1 MIKIKSVYMPRI
13 IFSVKI
19 LILFIMFFNSIIQA
33 GTTGKIKGRIIDD
46 KTDEPLIGVNVML
59 DGTMLGAA
67 TDIDGFYI
75 ILNIPPGKYNLKVS
89 YIGYAVS
96 IAEVQVNVDLTTT
109 QNFNLVDES
118 VGLEEVTVTAEIP
131 AVTMDRTNTSANMN
145 AEQIND
151 LPVQN
156 LEDLVQLQAGV
167 VLDTKG
173 GIHIRGGRSNEVAY
187 LVDGVPISNQFASGG
202 GSLLDL
208 ESGSI
213 QDLQVI
219 SGTFNAEYGQ
229 AQSGVIN
236 VVTKDPQE
244 YFSGSVTA
252 FMGDRVSSNNDI
264 FLGVDKIRPFNQYN
278 LEGSVTGPIP
288 IIKKLGFYFYGR
300 YTKDDGYLYGQ
311 QLANTADAWN
321 IAAYETWFTR
331 KYPDDPGVRS
341 AIIEIPD
348 SLLTGD
354 RSFIPMDPRERL
366 FANFKLNY
374 SITPTFR
381 LGYNLFVEN
390 ETGKRYNDNFRYTPD
405 ALQNTETNSQIHIFN
420 INHMLTESMFYNASV
435 SMIKRSEKQ
444 YLYDDIIDS
453 RIQTVS
459 PSRDRF
465 YLGGTSPG
473 ITNIETENLLAK
485 IDLTWQVDNYNLL
498 KIGGNFI
505 KHRVYYN
512 NLTPEFSDDAR
523 YGSNF
528 YPIDPDLSFDEFLQQ
543 SRQAL
548 LVEPQLTATGET
560 GFSDLE
566 YEHNPTE
573 FALFAQNTLELDE
586 LIINLG
592 LRYDWFNPD
601 HQVLTDPR
609 VNPVVG
615 SVSLLSASTL
625 KEVEIQSQFSPRIG
639 IAYPISGN
647 GVVHVAY
654 GHFFKT
660 PPFEYIY
667 DNSEYK
673 VNGIDGPIV
682 GNANLKPQK
691 TIAYEIGLQQEVFT
705 RVSLDITLFYSDFT
719 NLIGLE
725 VIRQVGNFSSYLQRT
740 NIDNATNQ
748 GFTVAIEKL
757 YDGGLFT
764 GSIDYTYQVGS
775 GSESDPD
782 NIAIIQTAG
791 AAGGTVKDAQKEFVP
806 LDWNQTHTLNAT
818 LALNFDSWTVS
829 FIGRM
834 QSGQPYSPTPL
845 RLDVISQFKN
855 SDNKPV
861 QHSVDMFIRKG
872 FALGGMGLNVFLRVY
887 NIYDAANELTVYSVT
902 GRAVSDHRYPLAEKL
917 DEARLVGLFN
927 LQDVDTH
934 QNWFSQPRRI
944 ELGLSLSF

>member
-1 MIKIKSVYMPRI
+1 MKNIFIPKI

-19 LILFIMFFNSIIQA
+19 LILSIMLFSSIIEA
-33 GTTGKIKGRIIDD
+33 GITGKIKGRIVDD
-46 KTDEPLIGVNVML
+46 KTDEPLIGVNVMI

-75 ILNIPPGKYNLKVS
+75 ILNVPPGKYKLKVS
-89 YIGYAVS
+89 YIGYATSIIEISVS
-96 IAEVQVNVDLTTT
+96 VDLTTT
-109 QNFNLVDES
+109 QHFRLKDET
-118 VGLEEVTVTAEIP
+118 VGLDVVTVTAEIP
-131 AVTMDRTNTSANMN
+131 TVTMDRTNSISKIGAD
-145 AEQIND
+145 QIKD

-156 LEDLVQLQAGV
+156 LNDLVQLQAGV

-173 GIHIRGGRSNEVAY
+173 GVHIRGGRSSEVAY
-187 LVDGVPISNQFASGG
+187 LVDGVPISNQFSSGG

-213 QDLQVI
+213 QELQVI

-236 VVTKDPQE
+236 VVTKAPQD
-244 YFSGSVTA
+244 YYSGSATA
-252 FMGDRVSSNNDI
+252 FIGDRVSSNNDV
-264 FLGVDKIRPFNQYN
+264 FLGVNEFRPLNQYN
-278 LEGSVTGPIP
+278 IEGNITGPIP
-288 IIKKLGFYFYGR
+288 GINKLGFYFYGR

-311 QLANTADAWN
+311 QLANPEDAWN
-321 IAAYETWFTR
+321 IAVYENWYTR
-331 KYPDDPGVRS
+331 KYPNDPGVRS
-341 AIIEIPD
+341 SIIEIPD
-348 SLLTGD
+348 SLFTGD
-354 RSFIPMDPRERL
+354 RSFVPMNPRERL
-366 FANFKLNY
+366 FTNFKLNY
-374 SITPTFR
+374 AITPTFR
-381 LGYNLFVEN
+381 IGYNLFLEN
-390 ETGKRYNDNFRYTPD
+390 ETGKIYNDNYRYTPD
-405 ALQNTETNSQIHIFN
+405 ALQNVESNSQIHIFN
-420 INHMLTESMFYNASV
+420 INHTLNSNMFYNASI
-435 SMIKRSEKQ
+435 SMIKRTEKQ

-453 RIQTVS
+453 RLQTVS

-465 YLGGTSPG
+465 YLGGTTQG
-473 ITNIETENLLAK
+473 ITNIETDYLLAK

-523 YGSNF
+523 FGSNF

-543 SRQAL
+543 SREAL
-548 LVEPQLTATGET
+548 LVKPQLTATGET
-560 GFSDLE
+560 GFSDLK

-573 FALFAQNTLELDE
+573 IAFFVQNTLELDE
-586 LIINLG
+586 IIINLG
-592 LRYDWFNPD
+592 LRYDYFDPD

-625 KEVEIQSQFSPRIG
+625 KEVEIQSQFSPRVG
-639 IAYPISGN
+639 IALPISEN

-705 RVSLDITLFYSDFT
+705 KVSLDVTLFYSDFT

-725 VIRQVGNFSSYLQRT
+725 VIRQIGNFSSYLQRT

-748 GFTVAIEKL
+748 GFTIAVEKL
-757 YDGGLFT
+757 YDGGLLT
-764 GSIDYTYQVGS
+764 GGIDYTYQVGK
-775 GSESDPD
+775 GNESDPD

-791 AAGGTVKDAQKEFVP
+791 SAGGSFKDTQKEFIP

-818 LALNFDSWTVS
+818 LAMNFNGWTVS
-829 FIGRM
+829 FIGRL

-845 RLDVISQFKN
+845 RLDVLSQFKN

-861 QHSVDMFIRKG
+861 QHSVDMFVRKG
-872 FALGGMGLNVFLRVY
+872 FILGNSNISLFLRVY
-887 NIYDAANELTVYSVT
+887 NLYDAANELTVYSIT
-902 GRAVSDHRYPLAEKL
+902 GRAISDHRYPVAEKL
-917 DEARLVGLFN
+917 EEARLVGLFN
-927 LQDVDTH
+927 LQDVDTR
-934 QNWFSQPRRI
+934 QNWFSQPRRV
-944 ELGLSLSF
+944 ELGLTFSF

>member
-1 MIKIKSVYMPRI
+1 MIKIKNVYTPRV
-13 IFSVKI
+13 IFSMKI
-19 LILFIMFFNSIIQA
+19 LILFVMFFSSIVEA
-33 GTTGKIKGRIIDD
+33 GTTGKIKGQIVDD
-46 KTDEPLIGVNVML
+46 KTGEPLTGVNVMI
-59 DGTMLGAA
+59 DGTTLGAA

-89 YIGYAVS
+89 YIGYATSLVEVNVS
-96 IAEVQVNVDLTTT
+96 VDLTTT
-109 QNFNLVDES
+109 QNFSLVDKT
-118 VGLEEVTVTAEIP
+118 VGIDLVTVTAEVP
-131 AVTMDRTNTSANMN
+131 TVTMDRTNSTAKIG
-145 AEQIND
+145 ADQIKN

-156 LEDLVQLQAGV
+156 LDDLVQLQAGV

-173 GIHIRGGRSNEVAY
+173 GVHIRGGRSNEVAY
-187 LVDGVPISNQFASGG
+187 LVDGVPISNQFSSGG

-213 QDLQVI
+213 QELQVI

-236 VVTKDPQE
+236 VVSKDPQE
-244 YFSGSVTA
+244 YYSGSATA
-252 FMGDRVSSNNDI
+252 FIGDRVSSNNDI
-264 FLGVDKIRPFNQYN
+264 FLGVDEIRPFNQYN
-278 LEGSVTGPIP
+278 LEGNITGPIP

-311 QLANTADAWN
+311 QLANPEDAWN
-321 IAAYETWFTR
+321 IAAYETWYTR
-331 KYPDDPGVRS
+331 KYPNDPGVRS

-354 RSFIPMDPRERL
+354 RSFVPMDPRERL
-366 FANFKLNY
+366 FTNFKLNFA
-374 SITPTFR
+374 ITPTFR
-381 LGYNLFVEN
+381 LGYNLFLES
-390 ETGKRYNDNFRYTPD
+390 ETGKKYNDNYRYTPN
-405 ALQNTETNSQIHIFN
+405 ALQNVESYSQIHIFS

-435 SMIKRSEKQ
+435 SMIKRKEKQ
-444 YLYDDIIDS
+444 YLYYNITDS
-453 RIQTVS
+453 RLQTVS

-465 YLGGTSPG
+465 YLGGTNPG
-473 ITNIETENLLAK
+473 ITNIEADKYLAK

-498 KIGGNFI
+498 KIGGNFV

-512 NLTPEFSDDAR
+512 NLTPEFSDDVNL
-523 YGSNF
+523 GSNF
-528 YPIDPDLSFDEFLQQ
+528 YPIDPDLSFDEFLEQ
-543 SRQAL
+543 SRQAH
-548 LVEPQLTATGET
+548 LVAPQLTVTGET
-560 GFSDLE
+560 GFSDIK

-573 FALFAQNTLELDE
+573 FALFAQNTLELE
-586 LIINLG
+586 QLIINVG
-592 LRYDWFNPD
+592 LRYDWFDPD
-601 HQVLTDPR
+601 HQALTNPR

-615 SVSLLSASTL
+615 SVSLLSASDL
-625 KEVEIQSQFSPRIG
+625 KDVEIQSQFSPRIG

-673 VNGIDGPIV
+673 VNGIEGPIV

-705 RVSLDITLFYSDFT
+705 KVSLDVTLFYSDFT

-725 VIRQVGNFSSYLQRT
+725 VIRQIGNFSSYLQRT

-757 YDGGLFT
+757 YDGGLLT
-764 GSIDYTYQVGS
+764 GGIDYTYQVGK
-775 GSESDPD
+775 GNESDPD

-791 AAGGTVKDAQKEFVP
+791 SAGGTVKDAQKEFIP

-818 LALNFDSWTVS
+818 VAMNFDAWTIS
-829 FIGRM
+829 FIGRF

-845 RLDVISQFKN
+845 RLDVLSKFKN

-861 QHSVDMFIRKG
+861 QHSVDMFVRKG
-872 FALGGMGLNVFLRVY
+872 FALGGMRLNVFLKVY
-887 NIYDAANELTVYSVT
+887 NLYDAANELTVYSIT
-902 GRAVSDHRYPLAEKL
+902 GRAVSDHRYPNAEKL
-917 DEARLVGLFN
+917 EEARLVGLYG
-927 LQDVDTH
+927 LQDVDTR
-934 QNWFSQPRRI
+934 QDWFSQPRRI
-944 ELGLSLSF
+944 ELGLTLSF

>member
-1 MIKIKSVYMPRI
+1 MPRI
-13 IFSVKI
+13 MFTVKI
-19 LILFIMFFNSIIQA
+19 LILFIMFFSNIIEA
-33 GTTGKIKGRIIDD
+33 GTTGKIKGKIVDN
-46 KTDEPLIGVNVML
+46 KTGEALIGVNVLL
-59 DGTMLGAA
+59 DGTTLGAA

-75 ILNIPPGKYNLKVS
+75 ILNIPPGKYKLKVS
-89 YIGYAVS
+89 YIGFAS
-96 IAEVQVNVDLTTT
+96 ILADVNINVDLTTT
-109 QNFNLVDES
+109 QNFNLVDQT
-118 VGLEEVTVTAEIP
+118 VGLDLITVTAETP
-131 AVTMDRTNTSANMN
+131 AVTMDRTNSSAKIN

-156 LEDLVQLQAGV
+156 LNDLVQLQAGV

-213 QDLQVI
+213 QELQVI

-236 VVTKDPQE
+236 VVTKDPQD
-244 YFSGSVTA
+244 YYSGSVTA
-252 FMGDRVSSNNDI
+252 FIGDRISSNSNI
-264 FLGVDKIRPFNQYN
+264 FIGVNEFRPTNEYN
-278 LEGSVTGPIP
+278 LEGNFTGPIP
-288 IIKKLGFYFYGR
+288 GINKLGFYVYGR

-311 QLANTADAWN
+311 ELTNPEDAWN
-321 IAAYETWFTR
+321 IAAYDTWFSR
-331 KYPDDPGVRS
+331 KYPNDPGVQN

-354 RSFIPMDPRERL
+354 HSFVPMNPKERL
-366 FANFKLNY
+366 FMNFKLNY

-381 LGYNLFVEN
+381 LGYNLFLEN
-390 ETGKRYNDNFRYTPD
+390 ENSKIYNDNYRYTPM
-405 ALQNTETNSQIHIFN
+405 ALKNLETNNQIHIFN
-420 INHMLTESMFYNASV
+420 INHTVTPSMFYNISF
-435 SMIKRSEKQ
+435 SMVKGTEKQ

-453 RIQTVS
+453 RLQTVS
-459 PSRDRF
+459 PTRDRF
-465 YLGGTSPG
+465 YLGGTNSG
-473 ITNIETENLLAK
+473 ITNIETEKYLAK

-505 KHRVYYN
+505 RHRVSRN
-512 NLTPEFSDDAR
+512 SLTPEFSDNASL
-523 YGSNF
+523 GSNF
-528 YPIDPDLSFDEFLQQ
+528 YPIDSNLSFEEFLEQ
-543 SRQAL
+543 SKQAL
-548 LVEPQLTATGET
+548 LIVPQLNTLGET
-560 GFSDLE
+560 GFSDIS
-566 YEHNPTE
+566 YTHNPTE
-573 FALFAQNTLELDE
+573 FALFVQNTLEIDE

-601 HQVLTDPR
+601 HQSLTDPR

-615 SVSLLSASTL
+615 SVSLLSATTL
-625 KEVEIQSQFSPRIG
+625 EEVEIQSQFSPRIG
-639 IAYPISGN
+639 IAYPISEN

-691 TIAYEIGLQQEVFT
+691 TIAYEVGLQQEVFP
-705 RVSLDITLFYSDFT
+705 RVSLDVTLFYSDFT
-719 NLIGLE
+719 NLIGLD
-725 VIRQVGNFSSYLQRT
+725 VIRQIGNTSSYLQRT

-748 GFTVAIEKL
+748 GFTVALEKL
-757 YDGGLFT
+757 YDGGIFT
-764 GSIDYTYQVGS
+764 GGIDYTYQVGK
-775 GSESDPD
+775 GNESDPD

-791 AAGGTVKDAQKEFVP
+791 SSGGTVKDAQKEFIP
-806 LDWNQTHTLNAT
+806 LDWNQTHTLNGTIAM
-818 LALNFDSWTVS
+818 NFDEWTVS
-829 FIGRM
+829 FIGRF
-834 QSGQPYSPTPL
+834 QSGQPYTPTPL
-845 RLDVISQFKN
+845 RLDVVSQFKN
-855 SDNKPV
+855 TDNKPV
-861 QHSVDMFIRKG
+861 QHSVDMFVRKEFKFG
-872 FALGGMGLNVFLRVY
+872 DMGLNLFLKVY
-887 NIYDAANELTVYSVT
+887 NIYDAANELTVFSIT
-902 GRAVSDHRYPLAEKL
+902 GRASSEHRYPLVEKL
-917 DEARLVGLFN
+917 DEARLVGLFD

-944 ELGLSLSF
+944 ELGLTLSF